1 MLRRGES
8 ENREANR
15 EEKQWTSISPRE
27 LIDQFIIRE
36 LSTVIFVRLVG
47 ENVRLWESIESHP
60 MARDFI
66 GRLGCDE
73 WCSSV
78 GSSFTGN
85 SYFLRVQETDFH
97 LLWNVCTFRRRQF
110 ELDSQWMHSSLNQ
123 SQTLDFKIFQILLN
137 FYIIFDFILL
147 KLVLFS
153 LSYMFHHSME
163 CLILCIFIWFFSLGK
178 VAFCLE
184 AHQWL
189 GSWFVHLTWNT
200 FVSISPQAKW

>member
-1 MLRRGES
+1 MIGWDGERGRGNKMEMQRERGGWDREIKKGKGQDQNRMADMLRRGES
-8 ENREANR
+8 ENGEANR

-27 LIDQFIIRE
+27 LVNQFIIKE

-123 SQTLDFKIFQILLN
+123 N
-137 FYIIFDFILL
+137 
-147 KLVLFS
+147 KL
-153 LSYMFHHSME
+153 
-163 CLILCIFIWFFSLGK
+163 
-178 VAFCLE
+178 
-184 AHQWL
+184 
-189 GSWFVHLTWNT
+189 
-200 FVSISPQAKW
+200 